1 MYLTRVAVEETKQSG
16 RPRREDVSEK
26 ARGAALCL
34 ARELGAEKVT
44 MEGVASQ
51 SGIAKTTLYRR
62 WPSAHHLVM
71 DAFLAELHPLIAY
84 RHGETL
90 RQTMVYAL
98 TDLAS
103 ALDSKRRE
111 LLCHLIG
118 AAQSNTELRRAF
130 WESWIHPRRKEGLKA
145 MIAAGLS
152 RERGEV
158 VLDLLF
164 GAFYYRMLIP
174 YAPIDSEWIKAI
186 VSNVL
191 PDETLEQ

>member
-1 MYLTRVAVEETKQSG
+1 MDLTRVTVGETKQSG
-16 RPRREDVSEK
+16 RPRREEISEE
-26 ARGAALCL
+26 ARGTALRL

-62 WPSAHHLVM
+62 WPSAPHLVM
-71 DAFLAELHPLIAY
+71 DAFLADLHPLIAY

-90 RQTMVYAL
+90 RQTLIYAL
-98 TDLAS
+98 MDLAA

-118 AAQSNTELRRAF
+118 AAQSNTELRLAF
-130 WESWIHPRRKEGLKA
+130 WESWIHPRREEGLKA
-145 MIAAGLS
+145 IMTAGLG

-158 VLDLLF
+158 ILDLLF

-174 YAPIDSEWIKAI
+174 YAPIDAEWIKAI
-186 VSNVL
+186 VNNVL
-191 PDETLEQ
+191 PDETPEK

>member
-1 MYLTRVAVEETKQSG
+1 MDMTRLTVGETKQAG
-16 RPRREDVSEK
+16 RPRREEISEK
-26 ARGAALCL
+26 ARGAAIRL

-51 SGIAKTTLYRR
+51 SGVAKTTLYRR
-62 WPSAHHLVM
+62 WPSAPHLVM
-71 DAFLAELHPLIAY
+71 DAFLADLHPLIAY

-90 RQTMVYAL
+90 RQTLIYAL

-118 AAQSNTELRRAF
+118 AAQSNSQLRQAF
-130 WESWIHPRRKEGLKA
+130 WESWIRPRREEGLKA
-145 MIAAGLS
+145 MAAAGVI

-158 VLDLLF
+158 ILDLLF

-174 YAPIDSEWIKAI
+174 YAPIDAEWIKAI
-186 VSNVL
+186 VGNVL
-191 PDETLEQ
+191 PDETPEK